1 MKVKRSFP
9 KNAALLGRIGA
20 IALILMNM
28 VWLSCAVRSQ
38 SALAEEPDSIQRNM
52 TESAGSQVPEYRL
65 GFGDVID
72 VKFFN
77 ASQFNESVIVRPDGR
92 ISLQRVGDIKV
103 IGMTPVQ
110 LDEIITR
117 TYESILHAPDVTVI
131 VREFGGQQCYVMGEV
146 QHPGA
151 YPVVRGMTLLRA
163 IAASG
168 GPKVGANL
176 KSVILIRTDYKNRV
190 SAKRVNISLDAL
202 EKDARLDMQ
211 VNAFDMVY
219 VPKTFISDVNAFLSQ
234 VYDVVLPPID
244 VWTRY
249 KYYYNR

>member
-9 KNAALLGRIGA
+9 KDAMLIVRVA
-20 IALILMNM
+20 IIVLILMNL

-38 SALAEEPDSIQRNM
+38 SALAEEPEEVQTKVFERV
-52 TESAGSQVPEYRL
+52 GLQVPEYRL

-77 ASQFNESVIVRPDGR
+77 ASQFNESVTVRPDGR

-103 IGMTPVQ
+103 VGMTPIQ
-110 LDEIITR
+110 LDDIITK
-117 TYESILHAPDVTVI
+117 TYEKILHEPDVTVI

-146 QHPGA
+146 ERPGS

-163 IAASG
+163 IAAAG

-176 KSVILIRTDYKNRV
+176 KSVILIRTDYKNHV
-190 SAKRVNISLDAL
+190 NAKRVNLSLDAL
-202 EKDARLDMQ
+202 EQDAGIDMQ

-219 VPKTFISDVNAFLSQ
+219 VPKTFISDVNAFVSQ
-234 VYDVVLPPID
+234 VYDVVLPPLD

-249 KYYYNR
+249 KYWYSR